1 MNIMAMMRE
10 INMMNHRLGLLLG
23 TARRIEIQY
32 VIKSEQAITVRKVK

>member
-32 VIKSEQAITVRKVK
+32 IKSEQAITVRKVK